1 MRTTTVQNERKVIQ
15 ITSAEMVMHLAT
27 GRKVIDSNLAGL
39 ISETTTV
46 YFSKVKKDNK
56 EFILYCV

>member
-1 MRTTTVQNERKVIQ
+1 MRTTTVQKEKLLIQ
-15 ITSAEMVMHLAT
+15 ITSAEMVMYLAT
-27 GRKVIDSNLAGL
+27 GRKVIDRDLAGL

-56 EFILYCV
+56 EFILYCA